1 MIKGGD
7 PHGKFIILSFSDGED
22 AIFANTVTA
31 LASVADFS
39 TVAASADAPLLF
51 GSLQID
57 PQRRLVWQAGQTV
70 DLTPMEF
77 DILLLLARRPG
88 QVFSARQIYEAVA
101 VDSFDSSWTGISS
114 MIYKLRRKLG
124 ASIIE
129 MVRDHGYRFTP
140 DSQNSAAPALPGR
153 RCCYIAKDL
162 VLNFYMELAGDFFH
176 CHSIFQCQLYD
187 LLDLLLFRLARLA
200 GRLGSQDLLLL
211 SLQRFDAGPC
221 CGDLRIIL
229 CHNRLLF

>member
-1 MIKGGD
+1 MIKGGG

-39 TVAASADAPLLF
+39 TVATSADAPLLF

-57 PQRRLVWQAGQTV
+57 PQRRLVWQSGQMVT
-70 DLTPMEF
+70 LTPMEF

-101 VDSFDSSWTGISS
+101 ADSFDASWTGISS
-114 MIYKLRRKLG
+114 MVYKLRRKLG

-129 MVRDHGYRFTP
+129 TVRGHGYRFTP
-140 DSQNSAAPALPGR
+140 
-153 RCCYIAKDL
+153 
-162 VLNFYMELAGDFFH
+162 E
-176 CHSIFQCQLYD
+176 
-187 LLDLLLFRLARLA
+187 
-200 GRLGSQDLLLL
+200 
-211 SLQRFDAGPC
+211 
-221 CGDLRIIL
+221 
-229 CHNRLLF
+229 

>member
-1 MIKGGD
+1 M
-7 PHGKFIILSFSDGED
+7 HGKFIILSFSDGED

-57 PQRRLVWQAGQTV
+57 PQRRLVWQAGQAV

-88 QVFSARQIYEAVA
+88 QVFTARQIYEAVA
-101 VDSFDSSWTGISS
+101 ADSFDASWTGISS
-114 MIYKLRRKLG
+114 MVYKLRRKLG

-129 MVRDHGYRFTP
+129 TVRGHGYKFV
-140 DSQNSAAPALPGR
+140 AL
-153 RCCYIAKDL
+153 
-162 VLNFYMELAGDFFH
+162 
-176 CHSIFQCQLYD
+176 SI
-187 LLDLLLFRLARLA
+187 
-200 GRLGSQDLLLL
+200 S
-211 SLQRFDAGPC
+211 SK
-221 CGDLRIIL
+221 
-229 CHNRLLF
+229 

>member
-1 MIKGGD
+1 MIKGGG
-7 PHGKFIILSFSDGED
+7 PHGKFIILSFSEGED

-57 PQRRLVWQAGQTV
+57 PQRRLVWQSGQMVT
-70 DLTPMEF
+70 LTPMEF

-101 VDSFDSSWTGISS
+101 ADSFDASWTGISS
-114 MIYKLRRKLG
+114 MVYKLRRKLG

-129 MVRDHGYRFTP
+129 TVRGHGYRFTP
-140 DSQNSAAPALPGR
+140 
-153 RCCYIAKDL
+153 
-162 VLNFYMELAGDFFH
+162 E
-176 CHSIFQCQLYD
+176 
-187 LLDLLLFRLARLA
+187 
-200 GRLGSQDLLLL
+200 
-211 SLQRFDAGPC
+211 
-221 CGDLRIIL
+221 
-229 CHNRLLF
+229 

>member
-1 MIKGGD
+1 MIKGGG
-7 PHGKFIILSFSDGED
+7 PHGKFIILSFNDDEE

-101 VDSFDSSWTGISS
+101 ADSFDASWTGISS
-114 MIYKLRRKLG
+114 MVYKLRRKLG
-124 ASIIE
+124 AGIIE
-129 MVRDHGYRFTP
+129 TVRGHGYRFTP
-140 DSQNSAAPALPGR
+140 
-153 RCCYIAKDL
+153 K
-162 VLNFYMELAGDFFH
+162 
-176 CHSIFQCQLYD
+176 
-187 LLDLLLFRLARLA
+187 
-200 GRLGSQDLLLL
+200 
-211 SLQRFDAGPC
+211 
-221 CGDLRIIL
+221 
-229 CHNRLLF
+229 